1 MTLFSTGV
9 GLLIAVV
16 LGTAAVAKIREPGPF
31 VTAVGTL
38 VPRSVRKQVAWI
50 VIGAELLAAVT
61 SLVPFTLAFGLA
73 LAIVL
78 LAAFAVVA
86 LRSALAPAPLPCAC
100 FGSVKAT
107 LGWPH
112 VVRNVIL
119 TGLAAA
125 GLVTLLAGGQGNAW
139 SQPALMILVAAIAVL
154 LAAVA
159 ISVDHL
165 IALFA
170 S

>member
-1 MTLFSTGV
+1 MTLFSTGA
-9 GLLIAVV
+9 GLLVAVV
-16 LGTAAVAKIREPGPF
+16 LGTAAVAKVREPGPF
-31 VTAVGTL
+31 VAAVGAL
-38 VPRSVRKQVAWI
+38 VPRRMSKAVAWL

-61 SLVPFTLAFGLA
+61 CLVPVTLAFGLA
-73 LAIVL
+73 LAVVL
-78 LAAFAVVA
+78 FAAFALVA
-86 LRSALAPAPLPCAC
+86 VRSARAPAPLPCAC
-100 FGSVKAT
+100 FGAVKAS

-112 VVRNVIL
+112 VVRNALL
-119 TGLAAA
+119 TAVAGA
-125 GLVTLLAGGQGNAW
+125 GLVAVLAGGPGNAW
-139 SQPALMILVAAIAVL
+139 SQPVLMILVAATALV

>member
-1 MTLFSTGV
+1 MTLFATGV

-16 LGTAAVAKIREPGPF
+16 LGTAAVAKVREPGPF
-31 VTAVGTL
+31 VTSVGTL
-38 VPRSVRKQVAWI
+38 VPRAFSKPVAWI

-61 SLVPFTLAFGLA
+61 SLVPATLALGLT

-78 LAAFAVVA
+78 FAAFAVVA
-86 LRSALAPAPLPCAC
+86 LRSARAPVPLPCAC
-100 FGSVKAT
+100 FGSVKAS

-112 VVRNVIL
+112 VVRNVLL
-119 TGLAAA
+119 TGLAGA
-125 GLVTLLAGGQGNAW
+125 GLGAVFLGAPGSAW
-139 SQPALMILVAAIAVL
+139 SQPTVMILVAASALI

>member
-9 GLLIAVV
+9 GLLVAVV
-16 LGTAAVAKIREPGPF
+16 LGTAAVAKIRDPGPF

-38 VPRSVRKQVAWI
+38 VPAGTSKSVAWLI
-50 VIGAELLAAVT
+50 ISAELLAAVAAV
-61 SLVPFTLAFGLA
+61 VPATHGFGLA
-73 LAIVL
+73 LAVVL
-78 LAAFAVVA
+78 FSVFALVA
-86 LRSALAPAPLPCAC
+86 LRSAKAPAPLPCAC
-100 FGSVKAT
+100 FGRVKAS

-112 VVRNVIL
+112 VIRNVIL

-125 GLVTLLAGGQGNAW
+125 GLATVVFGSTSSVW
-139 SQPALMILVAAIAVL
+139 SQPALLMIVAAIALVL
-154 LAAVA
+154 AGIA